1 MFLIIPNP
9 VVKRLRLP
17 ESLAGATEEL
27 VRFPRYV
34 ALPALQNLAQRMI
47 RHRPKHS
54 VNMVW
59 HNDPRIQS
67 ETFVLKKP
75 KRLGGQISN
84 LGSLE
89 PAFAPALV
97 QIVLELPKVT
107 PLNLVQGFWLWRF
120 GAKVVC
126 GGALSVE
133 SLQPFGALG
142 LVFEQNVLWQRIHE
156 TERDEVSG
164 ALAFH
169 VREVS
174 PCVDSRTQ
182 RIGPLRLNACGA
194 QLMLHAFGSRISL
207 GGDHDP
213 RIARSVWFVQPRQRL
228 QRCSA
233 ELHSAVSQICNLQ
246 RARRFGNSR
255 VCGRFAECNS
265 AIRQIE
271 NLRCENGSPR
281 QALLRPRCRSAEL
294 HSAISQI
301 CNLQRARRFG
311 NSRVCG
317 RFAECNSAIR
327 QIENLR
333 YDDWRFRPLVY
344 SSDLAFIAGLR
355 ASAFGF

>member
-1 MFLIIPNP
+1 
-9 VVKRLRLP
+9 
-17 ESLAGATEEL
+17 
-27 VRFPRYV
+27 
-34 ALPALQNLAQRMI
+34 
-47 RHRPKHS
+47 
-54 VNMVW
+54 MVW

-67 ETFVLKKP
+67 ETFALKKP

-107 PLNLVQGFWLWRF
+107 PLNLVQDFWLWRS
-120 GAKVVC
+120 GPKVLCRVS
-126 GGALSVE
+126 LSVE
-133 SLQPFGALG
+133 SLQPFGTLG
-142 LVFEQNVLWQRIHE
+142 LVFEQNVLWQRIRE
-156 TERDEVSG
+156 TKRDEVSG

-182 RIGPLRLNACGA
+182 RIGRLRLNACGA

-207 GGDHDP
+207 GGDHDR
-213 RIARSVWFVQPRQRL
+213 RIAGSAGVVQPRRRL
-228 QRCSA
+228 
-233 ELHSAVSQICNLQ
+233 
-246 RARRFGNSR
+246 
-255 VCGRFAECNS
+255 
-265 AIRQIE
+265 
-271 NLRCENGSPR
+271 
-281 QALLRPRCRSAEL
+281 RCRSAEL
-294 HSAISQI
+294 HSTVSQI
-301 CNLQRARRFG
+301 CNRQRARRFG

-333 YDDWRFRPLVY
+333 YDDWRFRPLVH
-344 SSDLAFIAGLR
+344 SSDLAFFVGLR